1 MKFLF
6 MDEKGPQN
14 SFKISKPFDKKNK
27 ILYAFVCGECYP
39 D

>member
-14 SFKISKPFDKKNK
+14 SFKITNPFNKRKK
-27 ILYAFVCGECYP
+27 LSYGTDYP
-39 D
+39 N